1 MEHVYLPELGEGI
14 EKATVAC
21 WHASIGD
28 QVSKDDDIVELVTD
42 KATFHVP
49 SGAVGTIKKICFN
62 EGQEVRTG
70 ARVYGSSAGE
80 GFQRP
85 NGNCPP
91 DRQNPA
97 SRLQHCNQGACHT
110 RL

>member
-1 MEHVYLPELGEGI
+1 MEYVILPELGEGI

-49 SGAVGTIKKICFN
+49 SGALGTIKEIRFH
-62 EGQEVRTG
+62 EGQEAKIG
-70 ARVYGSSAGE
+70 AVLAVIE
-80 GFQRP
+80 
-85 NGNCPP
+85 
-91 DRQNPA
+91 
-97 SRLQHCNQGACHT
+97 T
-110 RL
+110 